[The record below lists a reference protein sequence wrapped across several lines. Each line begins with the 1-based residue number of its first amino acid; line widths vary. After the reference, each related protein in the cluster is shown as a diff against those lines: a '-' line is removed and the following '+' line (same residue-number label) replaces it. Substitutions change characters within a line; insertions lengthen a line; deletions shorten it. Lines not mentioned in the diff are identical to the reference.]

1 MRWESQLEE
10 EISGLFENRVY
21 ASRFEVEPEVGE
33 VVAVRAG
40 IRFDPRK
47 GLV

>member
-1 MRWESQLEE
+1 MGWESQLEE

-21 ASRFEVEPEVGE
+21 ASRFEVEPDVG
-33 VVAVRAG
+33 VAVTGRVD

-47 GLV
+47 DFQ